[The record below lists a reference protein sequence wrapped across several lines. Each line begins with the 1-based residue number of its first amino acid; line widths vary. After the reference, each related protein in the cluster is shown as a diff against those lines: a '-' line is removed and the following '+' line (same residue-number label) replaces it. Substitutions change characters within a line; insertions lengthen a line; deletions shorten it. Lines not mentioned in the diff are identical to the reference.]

1 MMNIGQFET
10 EIVESHID
18 ELTDRYPRLETI
30 SKDLVEAGLLLV
42 SVVQDDGK
50 LLICGN
56 GGSASDA
63 DHIVGELMK
72 SFKKER
78 PLDDDLINSLV
89 AVDEELGGK
98 LSVSLQGGIPAVAL
112 TQHGALST
120 AFSNDVDP
128 YMVFAQQTSVL
139 GRSGDLFMGLTT
151 SGNSRNVILGA
162 VTAKAKGLKVLGLT
176 GRGGGTLKTYCD
188 VCLCVP
194 ETETYKVQ
202 ELHLPIYHTLCLILE
217 EVFW

>member
-1 MMNIGQFET
+1 MNIGQGET
-10 EIVESHID
+10 EIVESLID

-30 SKDLVEAGLLLV
+30 RKDLVEAGLLLV

-72 SFKKER
+72 SFKKAR
-78 PLDDDLINSLV
+78 PLGDDLVSALI
-89 AVDEELGGK
+89 AVDKELGEE

-139 GRSGDLFMGLTT
+139 GRPGDLFMGLTT

-162 VTAKAKGLKVLGLT
+162 ITAKAKGLKVLGLT
-176 GRGGGTLKTYCD
+176 GRGGGKLKEYCD
-188 VCLCVP
+188 LCLCVP
-194 ETETYKVQ
+194 ERETYKVQ
-202 ELHLPIYHTLCLILE
+202 ELHLPVYHTLCLILE
-217 EVFW
+217 EVLW